1 MNGHFRFLFHHFPFR
16 SNGSVNSFKLGTVS
30 MKSYTRWQALKW
42 CKHANQLF
50 TSALSSITSL
60 LREIS
65 WNWKASRLLFLS
77 KTLTTSEGMFKGKE
91 QRVNETQVETN
102 PEMTGKNR
110 HESESIQ
117 KNRWT
122 HVLVD
127 WIGQL
132 SVIVEDEPST
142 LPSLSQTNRSL

>member
-1 MNGHFRFLFHHFPFR
+1 
-16 SNGSVNSFKLGTVS
+16 
-30 MKSYTRWQALKW
+30 
-42 CKHANQLF
+42 
-50 TSALSSITSL
+50 
-60 LREIS
+60 
-65 WNWKASRLLFLS
+65 
-77 KTLTTSEGMFKGKE
+77 MFNGKE